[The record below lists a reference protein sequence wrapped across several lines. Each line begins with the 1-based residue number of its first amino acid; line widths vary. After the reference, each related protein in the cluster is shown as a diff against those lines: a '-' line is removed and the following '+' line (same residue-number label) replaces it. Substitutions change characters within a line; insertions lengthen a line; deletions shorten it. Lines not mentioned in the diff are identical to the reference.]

1 MSASDHL
8 SPGQFFHAS
17 NAEFEPGDMVEPGH
31 PARHVYTHGQA
42 SGQHVYA
49 GTDASKV
56 GFFGRN
62 TYQVEPTGQMEADPE
77 DVWSMGFYR
86 SKQPLRVLGRA
97 AQ

>member
-31 PARHVYTHGQA
+31 PAR
-42 SGQHVYA
+42 HVYA

-97 AQ
+97 GQ